1 MVAREHFFGAFSCE
15 THFFNEGNVMESFEL
30 TKNIGMLIYRDLS
43 LFCDEFGE
51 KVKVFELSSNYL
63 RSCINDKKLWSLFED
78 FRKKTNELLHLK
90 LMCAV
95 LGAMNPEKKSELLM
109 TNKYFFRREK
119 EIRHF
124 LAKIKATIIDEE
136 MEYYNEYE
144 KDYNVLVS
152 FIENNAGKFLNVF
165 INDIYRIY
173 Q

>member
-1 MVAREHFFGAFSCE
+1 
-15 THFFNEGNVMESFEL
+15 MESFEL

>member
-1 MVAREHFFGAFSCE
+1 MDSFG
-15 THFFNEGNVMESFEL
+15 L

-63 RSCINDKKLWSLFED
+63 RSCVNDKKLWSLFEG
-78 FRKKTNELLHLK
+78 FREKTNELLYFK

-95 LGAMNPEKKSELLM
+95 LGAMAPEKKPELLM
-109 TNKYFFRREK
+109 KNKHFFRIEK
-119 EIRHF
+119 EMRHF
-124 LAKIKATIIDEE
+124 LLKIKATIFDEE

-144 KDYNVLVS
+144 KDYNELVR